1 MELYLRKACQADM
14 DLLYQWAND
23 PVVRKMAFH
32 TEPIP
37 YEDHVKYFTKIMADA
52 SVYQY
57 ILYDGGL
64 PVGQIRLNVE
74 GQEALIDYSIA
85 PGYRGRGYGS
95 KLLGLLGKQLETEML
110 PHVEKL
116 IGQVKYENP
125 ASARVF
131 EKCGFTKRER
141 EAYIQYELLLHG

>member
-1 MELYLRKACQADM
+1 MELYLRKAGRADM

-37 YEDHVKYFTKIMADA
+37 YEDHVKYFTKMMADA

-64 PVGQIRLNVE
+64 PAGQIRLNVE
-74 GQEALIDYSIA
+74 GREALIDYSIA
-85 PGYRGRGYGS
+85 PGYRGRGYGT
-95 KLLGLLGKQLETEML
+95 GLLELLRKQLAAERI

-116 IGQVKYENP
+116 TGQVKYENP

-141 EAYIQYELLLHG
+141 EEYIQYELWL